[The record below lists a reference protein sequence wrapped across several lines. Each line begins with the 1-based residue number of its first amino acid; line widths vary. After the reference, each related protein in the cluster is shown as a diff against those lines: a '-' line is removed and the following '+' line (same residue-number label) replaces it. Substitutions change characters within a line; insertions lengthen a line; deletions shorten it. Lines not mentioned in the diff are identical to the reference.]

1 MEEELTKEEE
11 LRRATDEILALT
23 EKLKDENLSEDGFI
37 ELLKQSKV
45 AFEKAATAT
54 KEFIEFKEAK
64 RQGEITQMSKEDK
77 VGGGKRSSR
86 KRSPSKKRRTR
97 RKQRS

>member
-11 LRRATDEILALT
+11 LRRATNEILDLT
-23 EKLKDENLSEDGFI
+23 EKLKDETLSYDGYV

-45 AFEKAATAT
+45 AFEKAAKAT
-54 KEFIEFKEAK
+54 KEFIEFKESK

-77 VGGGKRSSR
+77 VGSGKRSSR

-97 RKQRS
+97 RKQRR